1 MFPLGR
7 SPLPVLVT
15 AFGAILVTLAVM
27 VMASDSVGRA
37 LVARHE
43 NEVQL
48 AELLYSTDRLQTRVT
63 EQVNAYTDFLRAPAP
78 IRLQLYRAAH
88 QAVRDQVARLR
99 EAARQRPDL
108 QPDAERLET
117 VTARWEAELREVTRQ
132 AVERQDGSPL
142 LTPELGALIDELAL
156 SYTDAIR
163 DYAET
168 LEDLRRD
175 NRQTGQTLAD
185 QFQAVV
191 RIGGGIG
198 ALLVLG
204 VGLVSILTIRRSL
217 WELALSRRAIVQ
229 AQESIRRDVAE
240 RLHGEVQGKLL
251 ALELQLRQALAQLD
265 RDTSGARQSIEAIA
279 ERLGVVRDTTR
290 AVSHQL
296 HPAILRMGLPAALR
310 SLRDGLEPSVSVM
323 LEVAPEIEQRELR
336 RSFGVAEGPPPL
348 PDEVRLTLYRLV
360 QEGVNNAVRHGGV
373 REVGVRVW
381 APRPDQV
388 AVSIEDQGRGLARGT
403 STGLGLASLR
413 GAVEA
418 LGGQLRVSGA
428 PGRGTRVV
436 GIIPVATSSSPNGH
450 SAREAPAPMS

>member
-1 MFPLGR
+1 MGR
-7 SPLPVLVT
+7 SPLPVLIA

-27 VMASDSVGRA
+27 VGASDSVGRA

-43 NEVQL
+43 TEVQL
-48 AELLYSTDRLQTRVT
+48 AELLYGADRLQTRVT

-88 QAVRDQVARLR
+88 QAVLDQMARVR
-99 EAARQRPDL
+99 EAARQRPEL
-108 QPDAERLET
+108 QPAAARLEA
-117 VTARWEAELREVTRQ
+117 VTARWEAELHEPTRQ
-132 AVERQDGSPL
+132 AVERRDGTSL
-142 LTPELGALIDELAL
+142 LTPELAAAVDELAL
-156 SYTDAIR
+156 AYADAIR
-163 DYAET
+163 DYAEV
-168 LEDLRRD
+168 LEDLRAD
-175 NRQTGQTLAD
+175 NRQTGQALAD

-191 RIGGGIG
+191 RLGGGIG

-204 VGLVSILTIRRSL
+204 VGLISTLTIRRSL
-217 WELALSRRAIVQ
+217 RELALSRRAIVQ

-265 RDTSGARQSIEAIA
+265 HDAAAARQTIAAVA
-279 ERLGVVRDTTR
+279 ERLGLVRDTAR

-310 SLRDGLEPSVSVM
+310 SLRDGLEPSVSVV
-323 LEVAPEIEQRELR
+323 LDVAPEIEQRELR

-373 REVGVRVW
+373 REVSVRVW

-388 AVSIEDQGRGLARGT
+388 AVSVEDHGRGVPRGAGA
-403 STGLGLASLR
+403 GLGLTSLR

-418 LGGQLRVSGA
+418 LGGYLRVSSA
-428 PGRGTRVV
+428 PGRGTRLVGVV
-436 GIIPVATSSSPNGH
+436 PVPPNSSPNGR
-450 SAREAPAPMS
+450 SAREAPAPTP